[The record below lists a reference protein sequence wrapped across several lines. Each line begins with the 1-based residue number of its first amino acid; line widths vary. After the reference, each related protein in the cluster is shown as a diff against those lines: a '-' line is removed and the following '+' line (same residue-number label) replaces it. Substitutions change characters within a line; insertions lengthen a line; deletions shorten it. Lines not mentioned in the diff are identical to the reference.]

1 MNNRDFWCAWLGSI
15 FGMLMLA
22 GINAINP
29 SGPTGAQVGYNYQQ
43 LKEMKA
49 ECEKNLPRSTEC
61 SIVVY
66 YLPQAELEETE

>member
-1 MNNRDFWCAWLGSI
+1 MSVSRDVVYMLIGGIAGTIGTLVGDYGSP
-15 FGMLMLA
+15 GKD
-22 GINAINP
+22 
-29 SGPTGAQVGYNYQQ
+29 QVGNTYQQ

-49 ECEKNLPRSTEC
+49 ECEKDLPRSTEC

>member
-1 MNNRDFWCAWLGSI
+1 MNFGTGWVLGAIAMCLVSI
-15 FGMLMLA
+15 F
-22 GINAINP
+22 IVHNE
-29 SGPTGAQVGYNYQQ
+29 PTKQQVGYTRQQ

-66 YLPQAELEETE
+66 YLPQAELERTE